1 VADRFSIV
9 DGRSIEAMSAADFV
23 LLASGTAALESALLG
38 KPTVAAYRVAPL
50 TALIVSLFGLV
61 KVKQFTLPNL
71 LAGEALIPEFIQGDA
86 QPAAIAA
93 ALIDLLHDPERC
105 AAIRERFAKL
115 RAELAMNSDA
125 RAADALIS
133 LTTQG

>member
-1 VADRFSIV
+1 
-9 DGRSIEAMSAADFV
+9 M
-23 LLASGTAALESALLG
+23 
-38 KPTVAAYRVAPL
+38 
-50 TALIVSLFGLV
+50 FGLV
-61 KVKQFTLPNL
+61 KVKAFTLPNL
-71 LAGEALIPEFIQGDA
+71 LAGETLIPEFIQGDA
-86 QPAAIAA
+86 EPAAIAA
-93 ALIDLLHDPERC
+93 GLLDLLRDPGRC